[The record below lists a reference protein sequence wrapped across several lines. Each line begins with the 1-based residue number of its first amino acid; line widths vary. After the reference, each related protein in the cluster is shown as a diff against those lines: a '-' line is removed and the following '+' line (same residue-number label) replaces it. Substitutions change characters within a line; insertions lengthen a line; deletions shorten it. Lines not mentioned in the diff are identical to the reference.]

1 MATNEQSSVHG
12 QFDQVFKR
20 WTVEVHKHIICLL
33 STDLDDQVGDEWAS
47 LVLMQTVVH
56 LNKHAQDKSQVLECL
71 VEHAWIGV
79 QKPHREPLQNKVKV
93 TNRLIRQR
101 LQALRKKNQGYNSG
115 SSEIVASTH
124 IHFCGTF
131 TLYISPYWKALNSQ
145 T

>member
-1 MATNEQSSVHG
+1 MNCGGTQTYN
-12 QFDQVFKR
+12 F
-20 WTVEVHKHIICLL
+20 CLL

-124 IHFCGTF
+124 IHVWGTF

>member
-1 MATNEQSSVHG
+1 MNCGGTQTYN
-12 QFDQVFKR
+12 F
-20 WTVEVHKHIICLL
+20 CLL

-93 TNRLIRQR
+93 TNCLIRQR
-101 LQALRKKNQGYNSG
+101 LQALRKKNQGYKSG

-124 IHFCGTF
+124 IHVCGTF